1 MKRSLGLLCLIFLL
15 IVTGCTP
22 AIETEF
28 DQPINILFIGNSYTF
43 MNDLPGIFAELAE
56 LGGQQVNVGMFAK
69 PGYSLLDHAQ
79 DAELKQVITDQDW
92 DIVIIQEKS
101 DLPVLNRDLMV
112 QGLQRIDD
120 LLASRDQR
128 IILFMPWAYQSGFSD
143 AGLENYQEM
152 QNKLA
157 EAYQLTAEE
166 LQLNVAPVGIAWQSA
181 LQEKP
186 ELKLWAEDGRH
197 PTRLGSFLAANVFY
211 AQVFKQDP
219 AEIHFPSE
227 EENQDMVQK
236 FLQLTAAGVVPDLQ
250 R

>member
-1 MKRSLGLLCLIFLL
+1 MKRSLGLLCLIILL
-15 IVTGCTP
+15 INSGCMP
-22 AIETEF
+22 AIENEF

-43 MNDLPGIFAELAE
+43 MNDLPGIFAELAK
-56 LGGQQVNVGMFAK
+56 LGGQQANVGMFAK

-79 DAELKQVITDQDW
+79 DPELEQVITDQDW

-101 DLPVLNRDLMV
+101 DLPVINRDLMV
-112 QGLQRIDD
+112 QGLQRIDEM
-120 LLASRDQR
+120 LASQDQR
-128 IILFMPWAYQSGFSD
+128 VILFMPWAYQSGFPD
-143 AGLENYQEM
+143 AELENYREM
-152 QNKLA
+152 QTKVA
-157 EAYQLTAEE
+157 EAYYLTGEE
-166 LQLNVAPVGIAWQSA
+166 LEVDVAPVGIAWQSA

-211 AQVFKQDP
+211 ALVFNQDP

-236 FLQLTAAGVVPDLQ
+236 FLQLTAAGAVPDL
-250 R
+250 